1 MYCLNSAEFGERQIA
16 HTNLHQRQIFPS
28 PPRTRFC
35 ENSAAPLYRYHI
47 TSTKIVQF
55 PCHKSRQCQ
64 SNFSGGVFMSKKKRH
79 LGLLVISSSLVL
91 CAGALFAGRHVIL
104 EEVRTKA
111 ATEIGKRVLMEQLN
125 RHAST
130 AGQASAVSQ
139 VVENMEQEDVETLT
153 GIAEKYISQDNLKQ
167 AADLVAN
174 GDMEGLKELAQEQ
187 VTEEDQARLEELYDK
202 YKDKISGYVP

>member
-1 MYCLNSAEFGERQIA
+1 
-16 HTNLHQRQIFPS
+16 
-28 PPRTRFC
+28 
-35 ENSAAPLYRYHI
+35 
-47 TSTKIVQF
+47 
-55 PCHKSRQCQ
+55 
-64 SNFSGGVFMSKKKRH
+64 MSKKKRH
-79 LGLLVISSSLVL
+79 LSLLVISSSLVL

-174 GDMEGLKELAQEQ
+174 GDMEGLQELAQEQ

>member
-1 MYCLNSAEFGERQIA
+1 
-16 HTNLHQRQIFPS
+16 
-28 PPRTRFC
+28 
-35 ENSAAPLYRYHI
+35 
-47 TSTKIVQF
+47 
-55 PCHKSRQCQ
+55 
-64 SNFSGGVFMSKKKRH
+64 MSKKKRH

-187 VTEEDQARLEELYDK
+187 VTEEDQAQLEELYDK

>member
-1 MYCLNSAEFGERQIA
+1 
-16 HTNLHQRQIFPS
+16 
-28 PPRTRFC
+28 
-35 ENSAAPLYRYHI
+35 
-47 TSTKIVQF
+47 
-55 PCHKSRQCQ
+55 
-64 SNFSGGVFMSKKKRH
+64 MSKKKRH

-174 GDMEGLKELAQEQ
+174 GDMEGLQELAQEQ
-187 VTEEDQARLEELYDK
+187 VTQEDQALLEELYDK
-202 YKDKISGYVP
+202 YKDKISSYVP

>member
-1 MYCLNSAEFGERQIA
+1 
-16 HTNLHQRQIFPS
+16 
-28 PPRTRFC
+28 
-35 ENSAAPLYRYHI
+35 
-47 TSTKIVQF
+47 
-55 PCHKSRQCQ
+55 
-64 SNFSGGVFMSKKKRH
+64 MSKKKRH
-79 LGLLVISSSLVL
+79 LSLLVISSSLVL

-174 GDMEGLKELAQEQ
+174 GDMEGLQELAQEQ
-187 VTEEDQARLEELYDK
+187 VTQEDQALLEELYDK
-202 YKDKISGYVP
+202 YKDKISSYVP

>member
-1 MYCLNSAEFGERQIA
+1 
-16 HTNLHQRQIFPS
+16 
-28 PPRTRFC
+28 
-35 ENSAAPLYRYHI
+35 
-47 TSTKIVQF
+47 
-55 PCHKSRQCQ
+55 
-64 SNFSGGVFMSKKKRH
+64 MSKKKRH

>member
-1 MYCLNSAEFGERQIA
+1 M
-16 HTNLHQRQIFPS
+16 
-28 PPRTRFC
+28 
-35 ENSAAPLYRYHI
+35 
-47 TSTKIVQF
+47 
-55 PCHKSRQCQ
+55 
-64 SNFSGGVFMSKKKRH
+64 
-79 LGLLVISSSLVL
+79 LVISSSLVL

>member
-1 MYCLNSAEFGERQIA
+1 
-16 HTNLHQRQIFPS
+16 
-28 PPRTRFC
+28 
-35 ENSAAPLYRYHI
+35 
-47 TSTKIVQF
+47 
-55 PCHKSRQCQ
+55 
-64 SNFSGGVFMSKKKRH
+64 MSKKKRH

-174 GDMEGLKELAQEQ
+174 GDMEGLKELAQVQ

>member
-1 MYCLNSAEFGERQIA
+1 
-16 HTNLHQRQIFPS
+16 
-28 PPRTRFC
+28 
-35 ENSAAPLYRYHI
+35 
-47 TSTKIVQF
+47 
-55 PCHKSRQCQ
+55 
-64 SNFSGGVFMSKKKRH
+64 
-79 LGLLVISSSLVL
+79 
-91 CAGALFAGRHVIL
+91 
-104 EEVRTKA
+104 
-111 ATEIGKRVLMEQLN
+111 MEQLN